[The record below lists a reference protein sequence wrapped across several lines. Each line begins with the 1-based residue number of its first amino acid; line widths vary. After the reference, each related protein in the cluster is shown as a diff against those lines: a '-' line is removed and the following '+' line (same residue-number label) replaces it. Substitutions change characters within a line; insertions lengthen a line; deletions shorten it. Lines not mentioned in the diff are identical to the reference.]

1 LLWRRTLPQSR
12 VVGVLAKWVNLCPAL
27 MGFAKPFE
35 ALKHHLRAEVGL
47 HPNDLTLLLDVVSE
61 QVKKTKKKTRAKAKK
76 NEAKSTRV
84 AMANSARKP
93 NARQKRNQRTG
104 EKRAAESVGKPK
116 KDEMMDEDGAGSVLV
131 GDLLAANPHDIAV
144 ALTARHW
151 AIFGPIP
158 PLDLVG
164 TSLTSSA
171 SPVCRVGR

>member
-1 LLWRRTLPQSR
+1 M
-12 VVGVLAKWVNLCPAL
+12 LAKWVNLCPAL

-61 QVKKTKKKTRAKAKK
+61 QAKKTKKKTSAKAKK
-76 NEAKSTRV
+76 NETMVVV
-84 AMANSARKP
+84 AMTNSARNP

-104 EKRAAESVGKPK
+104 EKRAAESVGKRK
-116 KDEMMDEDGAGSVLV
+116 KNEVVYEDSGGSVLV
-131 GDLLAANPHDIAV
+131 GDLLAANPQDIAV

-158 PLDLVG
+158 PLDRVG

-171 SPVCRVGR
+171 SPMCRVGR